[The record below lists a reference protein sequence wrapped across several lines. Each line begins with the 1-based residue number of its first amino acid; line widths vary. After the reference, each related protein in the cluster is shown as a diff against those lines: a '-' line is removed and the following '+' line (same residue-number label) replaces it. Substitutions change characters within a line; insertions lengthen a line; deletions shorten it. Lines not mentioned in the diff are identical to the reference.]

1 MLGSHLA
8 GEGVPGLG
16 SEAVMHISAK
26 DLKLYLL
33 GQLTEDRTSRIA
45 LHISGCESCAKLL
58 EETKT
63 FVERMLDL
71 SNRLGQSAGPAERR
85 KYPRIPTD
93 NPARLRV
100 LQPVVLEPE
109 NIKILDTSREGMKLA
124 TQRPLEAGAL
134 VQIRLTS
141 LVILAEVRHCHQ
153 QGDVYHAG
161 VAIQDTFSNSSE

>member
-8 GEGVPGLG
+8 EEGVPGLG

-26 DLKLYLL
+26 DLELYLL